1 MHRPIS
7 TWLLLLMLLL
17 VGPARAADDFSAE
30 LDRTQVRANETL
42 TLRLRAEGRLGGEPD
57 LTPLN
62 QDFEILNQSSGS
74 RMSIVNGVVSQTR
87 EWTLELAPRRGGRL
101 LIPPLSLGGTQT
113 SPVAVEVLPADQ
125 AAADTGSK
133 PIFVDTQIENATPYV
148 QQSFVYRVRV
158 LYREQPRRAVLSEP
172 QAEGATLER
181 QGEDQSSSETIQ
193 GQRYTVI
200 ERRYLVVPQRSGPLT
215 IASPRLEALLP
226 ESRSTG
232 RRGPFADFND
242 PFGGPPFQ
250 GLPDVFDLG
259 TGRRVIERG
268 PDLTVQVR
276 PQPNVGT
283 GTWLPAESV
292 QLSEE
297 WTPAPPRFRVGEPV
311 TRTLVITARGA
322 TAAQLPTL
330 DPGAPEGAKV
340 YPEPP
345 KGEDLP
351 GSVPT
356 ALKTLKIALVPSRAG
371 ELTLPEIRVPWWDT
385 TADQERVAVIP
396 ARRVQVEPA
405 PGEPT
410 SPQPTPGAA
419 ATDRPAVSAPDQDP
433 ADTAPVTHDTGI
445 DLSGTSGTRVPWP
458 WLTLFFALAW
468 LATLSWTLVR
478 RSGRGGTERVAAA
491 RMKPHRGEAAARTRL
506 RHACSAADPRAA
518 RAALLDWGLARWP
531 HHPPRGL
538 GDIGTRL
545 GLAGSA
551 TADVLEHID
560 RAVYAPGGAAWDGAA
575 AWRALASTL
584 SAPEHAGRA
593 LPVDPLPHLYPRS
606 ES

>member
-1 MHRPIS
+1 M
-7 TWLLLLMLLL
+7 LLLL

-42 TLRLRAEGRLGGEPD
+42 TLRLRAAGRLGGEPD

-74 RMSIVNGVVSQTR
+74 RMSIVNGAVSQTR
-87 EWTLELAPRRGGRL
+87 EWTLELAPRRDGRL
-101 LIPPLSLGGTQT
+101 QVPPLSLSGKQT
-113 SPVAVEVLPADQ
+113 SPVTVEVVPADQ
-125 AAADTGSK
+125 AAAGTGSK
-133 PIFVDTQIENATPYV
+133 PIFMDTQVENTTPYV
-148 QQSFVYRVRV
+148 QQSFVYRIRV

-215 IASPRLEALLP
+215 IQSPRLEALLP
-226 ESRSTG
+226 ESRPAG
-232 RRGPFADFND
+232 RRSPFADFND
-242 PFGGPPFQ
+242 PFGGSPFQ
-250 GLPDVFDLG
+250 GLPDVFDMG

-268 PDLTVQVR
+268 QDLTVQVR
-276 PQPNVGT
+276 PQPNGNA
-283 GTWLPAESV
+283 GPWLPAESV

-311 TRTLVITARGA
+311 TRTLVITARGV

-330 DPGAPEGAKV
+330 EIGTPDGAKV

-345 KGEDLP
+345 KVEDLP
-351 GSVPT
+351 GAVPT
-356 ALKTLKIALVPSRAG
+356 ALKTLKIALVPTRVG
-371 ELTLPEIRVPWWDT
+371 ELMLPEIRVPWWDT

-396 ARRVQVEPA
+396 PRRIQVEPA
-405 PGEPT
+405 PGEPA
-410 SPQPTPGAA
+410 SPPPATAA
-419 ATDRPAVSAPDQDP
+419 ANRPAA
-433 ADTAPVTHDTGI
+433 TAPGQVTADAPLAARDTGV
-445 DLSGTSGTRVPWP
+445 DPLGTSSTRVPWP
-458 WLTLFFALAW
+458 WLTLLFALAW
-468 LATLSWTLVR
+468 LATLAWTLLR
-478 RSGRGGTERVAAA
+478 RSGHGGTGRDAGASMPT
-491 RMKPHRGEAAARTRL
+491 RRGEAAARTRV
-506 RHACSAADPRAA
+506 RQACAAADPRTT
-518 RAALLDWGLARWP
+518 RAALLAWGHARWP

-560 RAVYAPGGAAWDGAA
+560 RAIYARGGAAWDGAA
-575 AWRALASTL
+575 AWRVLEPTL
-584 SAPEHAGRA
+584 LMAEHEGRA
-593 LPVDPLPHLYPRS
+593 LPVDPLPHLYPRP
-606 ES
+606 EG

>member
-1 MHRPIS
+1 M
-7 TWLLLLMLLL
+7 LLLLA
-17 VGPARAADDFSAE
+17 GPAGAADDFSAE

-42 TLRLRAEGRLGGEPD
+42 TLRLRAGGRLGGEPD

-62 QDFEILNQSSGS
+62 QDFEILNQSTGS
-74 RMSIVNGVVSQTR
+74 RMSISNGTVSQTR
-87 EWTLELAPRRGGRL
+87 EWTLELAPRRAGRL
-101 LIPPLSLGGTQT
+101 RIPPLSLGGTQT
-113 SPVAVEVLPADQ
+113 SPVTVEVVPADQ
-125 AAADTGSK
+125 TAAGTGSK
-133 PIFVDTQIENATPYV
+133 PIFVDTQVENTKPYV
-148 QQSFVYRVRV
+148 QQSFVYLVRV

-172 QAEGATLER
+172 EAEGATLER

-226 ESRSTG
+226 ESRSAG
-232 RRGPFADFND
+232 RRSPFADFND
-242 PFGGPPFQ
+242 PFGNAPFQ
-250 GLPDVFDLG
+250 DLPDLFDMG
-259 TGRRVIERG
+259 SGRRVIERG
-268 PDLTVQVR
+268 QDLTVQVR
-276 PQPNVGT
+276 PQPNAGN

-330 DPGAPEGAKV
+330 DPGTPEGAKV

-345 KGEDLP
+345 KVEDLP
-351 GSVPT
+351 GPAPT
-356 ALKTLKIALVPSRAG
+356 ALKTLKIALVPTRAG
-371 ELTLPEIRVPWWDT
+371 ELILPEIRVPWWDT

-405 PGEPT
+405 PGEPA
-410 SPQPTPGAA
+410 SPQPTPGAT

-433 ADTAPVTHDTGI
+433 ADTPLATHDTGV
-445 DLSGTSGTRVPWP
+445 DLSDSSTTVPWP

-478 RSGRGGTERVAAA
+478 RSGRGGTGRVAATPM
-491 RMKPHRGEAAARTRL
+491 RPHRGEATARTRL
-506 RHACSAADPRAA
+506 RQACTAADPKAA

-551 TADVLEHID
+551 TADILEHID

-575 AWRALASTL
+575 AWRALEPTL
-584 SAPEHAGRA
+584 LVHGGAGRA
-593 LPVDPLPHLYPRS
+593 LPVDPLPHLYPRP
-606 ES
+606 EG

>member
-1 MHRPIS
+1 MHRPIT
-7 TWLLLLMLLL
+7 TWLSLLMLLLL
-17 VGPARAADDFSAE
+17 VGPAGAADDFSAE

-42 TLRLRAEGRLGGEPD
+42 TLRLRAEGRLAGEPD

-62 QDFEILNQSSGS
+62 QDFEILDQSSGT
-74 RMSIVNGVVSQTR
+74 RMSIINGAVSQTR

-101 LIPPLSLGGTQT
+101 QVPPLALGGKQS

-133 PIFVDTQIENATPYV
+133 PIFVETRVENATPYV
-148 QQSFVYRVRV
+148 QQSFVYRIRV

-226 ESRSTG
+226 ESRSAG

-242 PFGGPPFQ
+242 PFGNAPFQ
-250 GLPDVFDLG
+250 DLPDLFDRG
-259 TGRRVIERG
+259 SGRRVIERG
-268 PDLTVQVR
+268 QDLTVQVR

-283 GTWLPAESV
+283 ATWLPAESV

-297 WTPAPPRFRVGEPV
+297 WTPSPPRFRVGEPV
-311 TRTLVITARGA
+311 TRTLVITARGV

-330 DPGAPEGAKV
+330 DPGTPEGAKV

-351 GSVPT
+351 GTAPT

-371 ELTLPEIRVPWWDT
+371 ELILPEVRVPWWDT

-396 ARRVQVEPA
+396 LRRVQVEPA
-405 PGEPT
+405 PGEPA
-410 SPQPTPGAA
+410 SPPPETAA
-419 ATDRPAVSAPDQDP
+419 ANRPAASAPNQVSADAPP
-433 ADTAPVTHDTGI
+433 AARDTGV
-445 DLSGTSGTRVPWP
+445 DSSATDSTKVPWP
-458 WLTLFFALAW
+458 WLTLLFALAW
-468 LATLSWTLVR
+468 LATLSWNLLR
-478 RSGRGGTERVAAA
+478 RSGRGGTGQVTAA
-491 RMKPHRGEAAARTRL
+491 RMKPQRGEAAARTRV
-506 RHACSAADPRAA
+506 RRACTAADPRAA

-531 HHPPRGL
+531 HDPPRGL

-545 GLAGSA
+545 GPAGSA

-575 AWRALASTL
+575 AWRALEPTL
-584 SAPEHAGRA
+584 RMAEHQRRA
-593 LPVDPLPHLYPRS
+593 LPVDPLPHIYPRP
-606 ES
+606 EG